1 MIEELLTYDEKLFVF
16 LNGLGTS
23 SWDGFWLTV
32 THKLTFIPL
41 YAVLLF
47 LIYKK
52 LGLKSSLITLLVV
65 AVMITCT
72 DQLSNLFKYGF
83 ERPRPCRLPHLENT
97 IRYIATRCG
106 KYGFFSAHAA
116 SSMALAVFVG
126 LLLKKHFKNLI
137 FILLFWSVL
146 VSFSRIYVG
155 VHYPLD
161 IIVGMF
167 FGSII
172 GWVAYKT
179 VVFLDQ
185 KFKGKNPSNDL

>member
-155 VHYPLD
+155 VHYPGDLLGGAV
-161 IIVGMF
+161 VGVLIAVF
-167 FGSII
+167 C
-172 GWVAYKT
+172 YK
-179 VVFLDQ
+179 L
-185 KFKGKNPSNDL
+185 FKKIAREDLHEEV